1 MQLGLER
8 RDGQQKTGHRVV
20 RSGPEENR
28 SKVWLRKCRGPGYD
42 WNGTARDDLP
52 EKVPCS
58 RGPKAV
64 RASAK
69 AGGGNSERME
79 SAERGSW
86 LLQGRPA
93 LQGHGKPRAVC
104 PKGMEMTAELQ
115 AQLPED

>member
-1 MQLGLER
+1 M
-8 RDGQQKTGHRVV
+8 V

-28 SKVWLRKCRGPGYD
+28 SKAWLRKCRGPGYD
-42 WNGTARDDLP
+42 WNRTARDNLP

-69 AGGGNSERME
+69 AGGGNSERSQRRGAAERE
-79 SAERGSW
+79 SAERGSR
-86 LLQGRPA
+86 LLRGRPA

-104 PKGMEMTAELQ
+104 PKGTEMTAELQ